1 MKTIS
6 MKEYLKGT
14 VKSISIKELTNGL
27 VMLCLLLLFVQLVAI
42 GLKGLLMVGLLF
54 ATYTIIKR
62 SIAILFRR
70 WPLQESEATNGYC

>member
-14 VKSISIKELTNGL
+14 AKSIGIKELTNGL
-27 VMLCLLLLFVQLVAI
+27 VMLCLLLLFVQLVVI
-42 GLKGLLMVGLLF
+42 GLKGLLVLGLLF
-54 ATYTIIKR
+54 AIYKIIKR

-70 WPLQESEATNGYC
+70 CQPQESEATNGYC